1 MQLRRKAIAI
11 GISVVLLCVLG
22 ISQLQA
28 QSTLT
33 LEGLSSQISSLQ
45 RGISSLSNNKA
56 DRSEVQA
63 LAFKVATLEAKVY
76 SSGPTATRR
85 PATPT
90 STRSRP
96 TATSPPERPTLTIT
110 RPMNIRSGPGT
121 EYEVVG
127 VVDEGREFFII
138 GKNRDGSWWQIVF
151 ENKKA
156 WVFAPY
162 VESADTDT
170 VRVVPVPTLSPSA
183 TPRPTS
189 TPVSGGEQGMAEF
202 GLSIILSDQRSMGT
216 EQEWIARSQDF
227 KDEGIAL
234 ATALLIDVADYC
246 DLSVAYTAALV
257 ESYGNFL
264 DQRGFTERNPLFP
277 VRQLMLFS
285 VKAVIDEFPRR
296 PMSCDAMFDA
306 VATRLLEEE

>member
-1 MQLRRKAIAI
+1 MQFRSKAIAI
-11 GISVVLLCVLG
+11 GFIVVLLCVLG
-22 ISQLQA
+22 VPQLKA
-28 QSTLT
+28 QSSLT
-33 LEGLSSQISSLQ
+33 LEGLSSQISTL
-45 RGISSLSNNKA
+45 RGRIAALSNNKA

-63 LAFKVATLEAKVY
+63 LALKVATLEAKVY

-90 STRSRP
+90 STRPRP
-96 TATSPPERPTLTIT
+96 TATSTPERPTITIT

-121 EYEVVG
+121 NYEIVG
-127 VVDEGREFFII
+127 VADVEDEFLIT
-138 GKNRDGSWWQIVF
+138 GKNADGDWWRIVF
-151 ENKKA
+151 ERRRA
-156 WVFAPY
+156 WVYAPY
-162 VESADTDT
+162 VEAANTGR
-170 VRVVPVPTLSPSA
+170 VGVVPTPTLSPTA

-189 TPVSGGEQGMAEF
+189 TPVSSGEQGVAEF
-202 GLSIILSDQRSMGT
+202 ALSVILSDQRSMGS
-216 EQEWIARSQDF
+216 EREWLANSQSF
-227 KDEGIAL
+227 RDEAVAL
-234 ATALLIDVADYC
+234 AADLLINVADYC

-257 ESYGNFL
+257 DSYGDFL

-306 VATRLLEEE
+306 VATRLLVEE